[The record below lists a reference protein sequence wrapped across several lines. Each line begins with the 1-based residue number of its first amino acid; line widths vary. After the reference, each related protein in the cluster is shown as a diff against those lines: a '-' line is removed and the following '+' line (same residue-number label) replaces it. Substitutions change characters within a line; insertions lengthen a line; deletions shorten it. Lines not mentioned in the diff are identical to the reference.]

1 MNAAQLRRVTV
12 EGFAHYQQGLY
23 ELLEDAVR
31 QGASIG
37 FLDDFDRAQGVA
49 YLSELKGQLESAERL
64 LWVVVRNEQVLA
76 SVQLAPCKK
85 ANGRH
90 RAEVQ
95 KLLVHMDFQRHGL
108 ATQLMNGAE
117 LEARRKGLSLLF
129 LDTEARS
136 PAEAFYKAAG
146 YTRVGEIP
154 DYAGRPDGTLIN
166 TALYYKLLQGLP
178 A

>member
-12 EGFAHYQQGLY
+12 EGFAHYEAGLY
-23 ELLEDAVR
+23 ELLEDAVQ

-37 FLDDFDRAQGVA
+37 FLADFDATQGKA
-49 YLSELKGQLESAERL
+49 YLTELKAQLESGERL

-76 SVQLAPCKK
+76 SVQLAPCTK

-108 ATQLMNGAE
+108 ATQLMGGAE
-117 LEARRKGLSLLF
+117 LVARQKGLTLLY

-136 PAEAFYKAAG
+136 TAEAFYKAAG
-146 YTRVGEIP
+146 YARAGEIP

-166 TALYYKLLQGLP
+166 TALYYKLL
-178 A
+178 